1 MQSILE
7 RTGIDGYQE
16 NDADARAVGQLAE
29 DVRDA
34 VFEYQVS
41 LNIVVTVGVHC

>member
-1 MQSILE
+1 ME
-7 RTGIDGYQE
+7 RTCTDGYQE
-16 NDADARAVGQLAE
+16 NDADAHAVGQLAE

-41 LNIVVTVGVHC
+41 VDIVVTVGIHC